1 MIMKKFFFTLALT
14 VASLTLFAQ
23 NFDVFVT
30 HMNEYTRRY
39 GNTEIAG
46 LYNNY
51 YGVPESTLNLYYSD
65 FGNNWGNV
73 ALGLELSGIFGI
85 PMPDVFGIYRE
96 GVSNGQGW
104 GVMAKRYGIKPG
116 SAAFHRM
123 KNTLGKSHRDWGG
136 IFGDYGKTKNP
147 RVAGRGGYIFDKGVV
162 KFKGGK
168 ADKRFEKQVR
178 KMNKNN
184 NKRGKR

>member
-1 MIMKKFFFTLALT
+1 MKKFFFTLALT

-65 FGNNWGNV
+65 LGECGFG
-73 ALGLELSGIFGI
+73 
-85 PMPDVFGIYRE
+85 P
-96 GVSNGQGW
+96 
-104 GVMAKRYGIKPG
+104 
-116 SAAFHRM
+116 
-123 KNTLGKSHRDWGG
+123 
-136 IFGDYGKTKNP
+136 
-147 RVAGRGGYIFDKGVV
+147 
-162 KFKGGK
+162 
-168 ADKRFEKQVR
+168 
-178 KMNKNN
+178 
-184 NKRGKR
+184 